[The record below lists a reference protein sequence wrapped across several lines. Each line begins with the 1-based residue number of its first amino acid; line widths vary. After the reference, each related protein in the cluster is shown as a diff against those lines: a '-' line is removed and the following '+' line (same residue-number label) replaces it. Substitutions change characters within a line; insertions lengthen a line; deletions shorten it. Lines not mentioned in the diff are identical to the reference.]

1 MSHPLTPNLQELSDA
16 DLAKKISDLN
26 KRIVFGYQMGNQQL
40 IQQVQMMLDDYM
52 IEQRSRDR
60 KRFEKA
66 NESAKD
72 SGKNW
77 DDIIDI

>member
-40 IQQVQMMLDDYM
+40 IQQVQMMLDDSM
-52 IEQRSRDR
+52 
-60 KRFEKA
+60 F
-66 NESAKD
+66 
-72 SGKNW
+72 
-77 DDIIDI
+77 